1 MACRRALS
9 KDLRSILSD
18 SFVYFTSSTGNNKSF
33 ITTDARLAAMAI
45 GSYDKLSAVQQGS
58 KLSPSLPFGAT
69 DTPLWKPDVYSSQ
82 IHTILH
88 AYRSNNRRRL
98 YSTESRSSTD
108 EIQGKGGWSKDA
120 VINWPNGLSM
130 MRLLSGPAIGYLIL
144 HDHVSIAVPALVIS
158 AATDWLD
165 GYLAR
170 RQGLTNNVLGS
181 YLDPLADKI
190 LVGSVV
196 ISMGYSGLLPP
207 YLFGVIIGRDAFL
220 IGGAFLARGKALGWT
235 WPGAR
240 EFFNISGST
249 TNEPSS
255 LPAPKVEP
263 LYISKVNTVLQIALI
278 SSCLTD
284 AWLGWPG
291 SDINV
296 YVLGPGTA
304 FTTVW
309 SCLAY
314 IHAYRNGTIR
324 LS

>member
-9 KDLRSILSD
+9 KDLRLILTD
-18 SFVYFTSSTGNNKSF
+18 SFEYLTHSTITNNRYLIASDTIAICSF
-33 ITTDARLAAMAI
+33 
-45 GSYDKLSAVQQGS
+45 DKPSAVQQGFS
-58 KLSPSLPFGAT
+58 KLSSPLLLGFT
-69 DTPLWKPDVYSSQ
+69 DTLPSKPTVYSSK
-82 IHTILH
+82 IHH
-88 AYRSNNRRRL
+88 NSYHSNRYRL
-98 YSTESRSSTD
+98 YSTESRTTAKD
-108 EIQGKGGWSKDA
+108 EIQKKGGWSKDA

-130 MRLLSGPAIGYLIL
+130 ARLFSGPAIGYLIL
-144 HDHVSIAVPALVIS
+144 HDHISIAVPALVIS

-220 IGGAFLARGKALGWT
+220 VGGAFLARGKALGWT
-235 WPGAR
+235 WPGAH

-249 TNEPSS
+249 KNESSS

-263 LYISKVNTVLQIALI
+263 LYISKVNTVLQITLI

-291 SDINV
+291 SDINT
-296 YVLGPGTA
+296 YALGPATA

-314 IHAYRNGTIR
+314 IHAYRKGTIR